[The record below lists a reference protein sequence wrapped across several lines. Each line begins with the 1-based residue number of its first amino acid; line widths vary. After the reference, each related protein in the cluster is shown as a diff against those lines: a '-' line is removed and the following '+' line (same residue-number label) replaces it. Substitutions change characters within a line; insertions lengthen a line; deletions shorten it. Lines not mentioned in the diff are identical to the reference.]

1 MEVLRISYTIC
12 VPWCRR
18 VQGLDATA
26 ARTFFSLRSGLE
38 RLGVELVL
46 THMPS
51 TRYTPPQH
59 KQAHPA
65 LPTANPAEHAV
76 HSLLFTHCWL
86 EGFVHLHGWDCQR
99 LQA

>member
-1 MEVLRISYTIC
+1 MLPGFVVLKAQQLKADVQKWC
-12 VPWCRR
+12 AWGCRR

-51 TRYTPPQH
+51 TRYAQCMH
-59 KQAHPA
+59 ACMRVCACA
-65 LPTANPAEHAV
+65 LPTKVPRNKMI
-76 HSLLFTHCWL
+76 
-86 EGFVHLHGWDCQR
+86 
-99 LQA
+99 